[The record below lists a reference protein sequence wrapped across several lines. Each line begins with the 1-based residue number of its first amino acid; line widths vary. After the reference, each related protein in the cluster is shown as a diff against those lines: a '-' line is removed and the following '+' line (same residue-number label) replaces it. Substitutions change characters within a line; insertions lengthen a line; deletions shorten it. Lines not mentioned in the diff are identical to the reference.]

1 MVEPFEFGM
10 KIGLVLAFCEISFKA
25 LLTVIKTLLLP
36 DIFGP
41 NGEWNL
47 KPISF
52 HVPPAICFFTK
63 SILRTPFMEEV
74 DTIRWDKSLNGE
86 FTSEVAYSIMHS

>member
-10 KIGLVLAFCEISFKA
+10 KIGLVLAFCEIPLNRNKD
-25 LLTVIKTLLLP
+25 TLLLP

-52 HVPPAICFFTK
+52 HVPPAICSFTK
-63 SILRTPFMEEV
+63 SILRTSFMEQV
-74 DTIRWDKSLNGE
+74 DTIRWDKSPNGE
-86 FTSEVAYSIMHS
+86 FTSEVAYPIMHS